1 MTSDLKRN
9 ALAAGIAL
17 AFMTGVIARPTAEA
31 AGAAGAAAIT
41 PAALKS
47 WLTTISSDE
56 FEGRATFSEGLGLA
70 AAYLAGE
77 LKTMGVK
84 PGGDNGSYYQ
94 RVRVL
99 GVKATSR
106 HTATVTVNGQ
116 SRTFKAGEGIVFPRN
131 SGGKQTVK
139 GEQIEFVGYGAV
151 LPMIKHDDYAGKNVA
166 GKVVVYLGP
175 RGPKIED
182 AEVARNARRLL
193 GGRARYATD
202 VMKAVASIGPF
213 VQNPFGPA
221 AAASPT
227 ATPTPTPAPA
237 PSASPG
243 ASPAAGPGG
252 GGGGFGQQPLPTPDF
267 TTVQKLDN
275 PIPPA
280 VTAQDEFFEFLFS
293 ASDVKYADLK
303 AKAAAQEPLP
313 AFSLKGASITF
324 NIDADYQVVRT
335 QFTRNVV
342 GIIPGTDP
350 KLKDTYV
357 SFGAHY
363 DHVGYSDGE
372 LVDVPVTEQIPS
384 GKRRQGGLG
393 SQARQTAMD
402 DRIWNGADDDGS
414 GTVTLLSL
422 AKAFA
427 TAPVKTKRSLVFVWH
442 TGEESGLWGSRYNA
456 DYSTVPMDKVVA
468 QLNMDM
474 VGRNDKDK
482 PTEKD
487 TVYLVGSDRIST
499 ELHNLSEDAN
509 ASLASPLKL
518 NYVMNDPG
526 DIEQVYYRSDHYSYA
541 AKGVPI
547 IFYTTGLHDDYHKQT
562 DSVEK
567 IEFEKMARISRLM
580 YETGRRVANLDH
592 APAKDNK
599 GPRVGKDVGGKLK

>member
-1 MTSDLKRN
+1 MTSNLKRSI
-9 ALAAGIAL
+9 LAAGIAL
-17 AFMTGVIARPTAEA
+17 AVMTGVVARPTAEA
-31 AGAAGAAAIT
+31 AGASGVATIT
-41 PAALKS
+41 PAALKT
-47 WLTTISSDE
+47 WLTAISSDE

-77 LKTMGVK
+77 LKAMGVK

-116 SRTFKAGEGIVFPRN
+116 SRTFKTGEGINFPRN
-131 SGGKQTVK
+131 AGGKQTVK

-151 LPMIKHDDYAGKNVA
+151 LPMIKHDDYKGKDVA

-175 RGPKIED
+175 LGPKIED
-182 AEVARNARRLL
+182 AKTAGEAGRLL

-202 VMKAVASIGPF
+202 VLKAVASIGPF
-213 VQNPFGPA
+213 VQNPFGAP

-227 ATPTPTPAPA
+227 PTPAPAPTPA

-243 ASPAAGPGG
+243 ASPAGPPVGG
-252 GGGGFGQQPLPTPDF
+252 GGRLRPLPMPTPDF

-275 PIPPA
+275 PIPPV
-280 VTAQDEFFEFLFS
+280 VTAQDDFLEFLFS
-293 ASDVKYADLK
+293 GSDVKYSDLK
-303 AKAAAQEPLP
+303 AKATAQEPLP
-313 AFSLKGASITF
+313 SFTLKGASITF
-324 NIDADYQVVRT
+324 NVDADYQVVRT

-427 TAPVKTKRSLVFVWH
+427 TASVKTKRSLVFVWH

-456 DYSTVPMDKVVA
+456 DYSTVPMDRIVA

-474 VGRNDKDK
+474 VGRNNKDLA
-482 PTEKD
+482 TEKD

-509 ASLASPLKL
+509 ASMASPLKL
-518 NYVMNDPG
+518 SYVMNDPG
-526 DIEQVYYRSDHYSYA
+526 DLEQVYYRSDHYSYA

-562 DSVEK
+562 DSVDR

-592 APAKDNK
+592 APIRDNK